1 MTFLGFADVYN
12 VGKKKVYNRNL
23 NYKRFEEGWFTW
35 KLRNWI
41 FKSDSL
47 RATQLQK
54 LAYFKPE
61 NIETVIDANF
71 EHFQNTFID
80 NWSNIHFKHCKNKS
94 KHCQD
99 ICELLKLYNCY
110 YFYIFKCLI

>member
-23 NYKRFEEGWFTW
+23 NYKRFEEGWFTR

-41 FKSDSL
+41 FKSNSL
-47 RATQLQK
+47 SATQLQK

-80 NWSNIHFKHCKNKS
+80 NWSNIHLTHCKNKS
-94 KHCQD
+94 KHRQD
-99 ICELLKLYNCY
+99 LCELLKLYNYY
-110 YFYIFKCLI
+110 YFTFLNA